1 MKLLASIA
9 LLICMPIFG
18 QNIEVF
24 GGLNTT
30 FYHDFEDDH
39 GHYRSSYNSGSGY
52 SFGVAID
59 SIRFDKTRR
68 IRLTLMYN
76 KYSGGLTASDGGL
89 GGGYTTQ
96 ADFEKQIISLGVYPL
111 NFRDIKGF
119 DINIGFEVSRL
130 IQESINGI
138 RKGWLAGENYSNT
151 IQEQYKQYSS
161 TTTIALC
168 ARLAYSF
175 KLNESILILP
185 QYGFYYGLK
194 GEFQEFPKGTKSI
207 RNFIGIGV
215 KMTLNKN

>member
-1 MKLLASIA
+1 MKLLTSIA
-9 LLICMPIFG
+9 LLLCMPIYG
-18 QNIEVF
+18 QDIEVF

-30 FYHDFEDDH
+30 FYHDNEDDS

-59 SIRFDKTRR
+59 SIRFDKTRH

-76 KYSGGLTASDGGL
+76 KYSGGLTVSDGGL

-111 NFRDIKGF
+111 NLRDIKGF

-138 RKGWLAGENYSNT
+138 RKGWFAGENYSH
-151 IQEQYKQYSS
+151 ILQDKQYSS
-161 TTTIALC
+161 TSTIALC

-194 GEFQEFPKGTKSI
+194 GEFQEFQKGTKSI
-207 RNFIGIGV
+207 RNFIGVGM
-215 KMTLNKN
+215 KMTLNRN